1 MHRLG
6 NDTYTLKMT
15 QAKLL
20 KKCDDLTKLV
30 ARNGKGNIIL
40 LERVGNGVRRE
51 LSTGLSIESESI
63 VKTAAKFKKKN
74 NRNYGHVSTTYPTT
88 DDKMPSE
95 NDCVTDLLQV
105 F

>member
-1 MHRLG
+1 MSCAVSELHNIMHRLG

-63 VKTAAKFKKKN
+63 VKTAAKLKKKKQELWTRKYN
-74 NRNYGHVSTTYPTT
+74 LSYNR
-88 DDKMPSE
+88 
-95 NDCVTDLLQV
+95 
-105 F
+105 